1 MEEEERKEKEE
12 EAKLEVKKHV
22 KFLQRSLSVLPYS
35 AKSLDVNR
43 QVRQSFTQTLRGKF
57 RNYSVRG
64 KEAIFSHATP
74 NTTNWKL

>member
-1 MEEEERKEKEE
+1 MEEEERKEKE

-57 RNYSVRG
+57 RNCS
-64 KEAIFSHATP
+64 EI
-74 NTTNWKL
+74 

>member
-1 MEEEERKEKEE
+1 MEEEERKENE

-43 QVRQSFTQTLRGKF
+43 QVRQSFTQTLCGKF
-57 RNYSVRG
+57 RNSRVR
-64 KEAIFSHATP
+64 E
-74 NTTNWKL
+74 